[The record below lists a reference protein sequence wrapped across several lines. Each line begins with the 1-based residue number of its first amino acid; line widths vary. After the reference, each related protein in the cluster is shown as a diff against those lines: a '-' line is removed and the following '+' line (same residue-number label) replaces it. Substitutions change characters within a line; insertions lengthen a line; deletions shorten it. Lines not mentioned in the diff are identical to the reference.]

1 MSMLTKVLVVAVSVA
16 VTVSE
21 LALSCWAC
29 WDRRLLLLTAF
40 LRRPS
45 ADRRGAGEGERR
57 PMPFLKR
64 ASNEEVDLDFFK
76 RKSRDALRRV
86 EAAAAV
92 FLLVA
97 PGGLLPIPLHDFDLV

>member
-1 MSMLTKVLVVAVSVA
+1 MLTEVLVVAVSVA

-57 PMPFLKR
+57 PMPSPFLKR
-64 ASNEEVDLDFFK
+64 ASNVEVDLDIFK
-76 RKSRDALRRV
+76 RKSRDALRR
-86 EAAAAV
+86 EEEV
-92 FLLVA
+92 FPCV
-97 PGGLLPIPLHDFDLV
+97 PPDGLQSITLIDFDLV